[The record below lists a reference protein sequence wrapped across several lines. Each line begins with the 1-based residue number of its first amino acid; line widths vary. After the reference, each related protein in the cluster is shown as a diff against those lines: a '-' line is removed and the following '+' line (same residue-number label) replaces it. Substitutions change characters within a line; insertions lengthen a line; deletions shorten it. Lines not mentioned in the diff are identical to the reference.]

1 MSHDHGHGEKS
12 RVATLSLIASAGLAF
27 AKFAAAIVSGSLGLL
42 SEAFHSLLDCGA
54 TALTLF
60 AVRIGDQPADDD
72 HHFGH
77 AKVES
82 VAALVETGLLFM
94 VTMWV
99 AYEAVMRL
107 ISADHK
113 VEISWWLFAVV
124 IASIIIDYNRSHAL
138 EHTAQKTS
146 SDALAADALHFRA
159 DMWSSFAVL
168 IGLALSWYGYWFA
181 DPLAALVVA
190 GFVGKAAY
198 DLGARTLAT
207 LLDAAPAGST
217 EKLRNLAES
226 TNGVLG
232 VSRLRVRPAGP
243 VLFVDMTADVPRTL
257 PATEIENIR
266 KSLVAKVHGVFG
278 QSDVTVQMQAVAL
291 DSETAFD
298 KVELIAAQ
306 HGLSIHHLTVQD
318 LDGKLA
324 VSFDLEVEGSMP
336 LSTAHDKATTLEE
349 AIREGLGRNVEV
361 ESHIEPLDAVLLVGQ
376 PANEKI
382 VARISKELAL
392 LCRAE
397 QQISDLHNIRV
408 RQHEAGHY
416 VHYHCRFM
424 PEKSI
429 NDVHAMIDHIENAL
443 IKAEPTI
450 MRVVAHAEPVD
461 TKMHRL

>member
-1 MSHDHGHGEKS
+1 MPHDHAHDEKG
-12 RVATLSLIASAGLAF
+12 RVAILSLIASAGLALV
-27 AKFAAAIVSGSLGLL
+27 KFAAAIASGSLGLL

-60 AVRIGDQPADDD
+60 AIHIGDQPADDD

-94 VTMWV
+94 VTLWV
-99 AYEAVMRL
+99 TYEAVMRL
-107 ISADHK
+107 ISRDHN
-113 VEISWWLFAVV
+113 VEISWWLFVVV

-138 EHTAQKTS
+138 EKTAKKTS

-159 DMWSSFAVL
+159 DMWSSSAVL

-181 DPLAALVVA
+181 DPVAALVVA

-198 DLGARTLAT
+198 DLGTRTLAT

-217 EKLRNLAES
+217 EKLRELAES

-278 QSDVTVQMQAVAL
+278 QSDVTVQMHPVAL

-306 HGLSIHHLTVQD
+306 HGLSIHHLAVQD
-318 LDGKLA
+318 VDGKRA

-336 LSTAHDKATTLEE
+336 LSIAHDKATRLED
-349 AIREGLGRNVEV
+349 AIRDGLGRNVEV
-361 ESHIEPLDAVLLVGQ
+361 ESHIEPMDAVLLIGT
-376 PANEKI
+376 PAAEKTM
-382 VARISKELAL
+382 LAITKKL
-392 LCRAE
+392 TVLCKSE
-397 QQISDLHNIRV
+397 KQLSDLHNIRI
-408 RQHEAGHY
+408 RKHDAGHY
-416 VHYHCRFM
+416 VHYHCRFK

-429 NDVHAMIDHIENAL
+429 NDVHAIVDRIENAL
-443 IKAEPTI
+443 IKTEPSI
-450 MRVVAHAEPVD
+450 MRVVAHAEPVGS
-461 TKMHRL
+461 KKHRL

>member
-1 MSHDHGHGEKS
+1 MSHDHSHGEKG
-12 RVATLSLIASAGLAF
+12 RVAMLSLIASAGLAIV
-27 AKFAAAIVSGSLGLL
+27 KFAAAIVSGSLGLL

-94 VTMWV
+94 VTLWV
-99 AYEAVMRL
+99 AYEAVVRL
-107 ISADHK
+107 IAGDHK

-138 EHTAQKTS
+138 ENTAKKTS

-190 GFVGKAAY
+190 GFVGMAAY
-198 DLGARTLAT
+198 GLGRRTLAT

-217 EKLRNLAES
+217 EKLRALTES
-226 TNGVLG
+226 TNGVLA

-266 KSLVAKVHGVFG
+266 KSLVAKVHEVYG
-278 QSDVTVQMQAVAL
+278 QSDVTVQMHPVAL

-306 HGLSIHHLTVQD
+306 HGLSIHHLAVQD

-336 LSTAHDKATTLEE
+336 LRIAHDKATTLEE
-349 AIREGLGRNVEV
+349 AIRDGLGRNVEV
-361 ESHIEPLDAVLLVGQ
+361 ESHIEPLDAVLLVGT
-376 PANEKI
+376 PANART
-382 VARISKELAL
+382 VARISRKLTS
-392 LCRAE
+392 LCRA
-397 QQISDLHNIRV
+397 QRQLSDLHNIRV
-408 RQHEAGHY
+408 RQHDAGHY
-416 VHYHCRFM
+416 VHYHCRF
-424 PEKSI
+424 KASQSI
-429 NDVHAMIDHIENAL
+429 NAVHAVIDLIENAL
-443 IKAEPTI
+443 IKTEPTI
-450 MRVVAHAEPVD
+450 MRVVAHAEPV
-461 TKMHRL
+461 TSKRHRL

>member
-1 MSHDHGHGEKS
+1 MSHDHSHSEKGQ
-12 RVATLSLIASAGLAF
+12 VATLSLIASAVLALV
-27 AKFAAAIVSGSLGLL
+27 KFAAALVSGSLGLL

-60 AVRIGDQPADDD
+60 AIRIGDQPADND

-82 VAALVETGLLFM
+82 VAALVETGLLSM
-94 VTMWV
+94 VTLWV
-99 AYEAVMRL
+99 AYEAVVRL
-107 ISADHK
+107 VSADHK

-124 IASIIIDYNRSHAL
+124 IASIVIDYNRSRAL
-138 EHTAQKTS
+138 ERTARKTS

-159 DMWSSFAVL
+159 DMWSSFAVF
-168 IGLALSWYGYWFA
+168 IGLALSWYGFWFA

-190 GFVGKAAY
+190 GFVGNAAY
-198 DLGARTLAT
+198 GLGARTLAT

-217 EKLRNLAES
+217 EKLRELAE
-226 TNGVLG
+226 TANGVLG

-266 KSLVAKVHGVFG
+266 KSLVAKVHEVYG
-278 QSDVTVQMQAVAL
+278 QADVTVQMQPVAL

-306 HGLSIHHLTVQD
+306 HGLSIHHLAVQD
-318 LDGKLA
+318 LGGKLA
-324 VSFDLEVEGSMP
+324 VSFDLEIEGSTP
-336 LSTAHDKATTLEE
+336 LSMAHDKATKLED
-349 AIREGLGRNVEV
+349 AIRDGLGRNVEV
-361 ESHIEPLDAVLLVGQ
+361 ESHIEPLDAVLLVGA

-382 VARISKELAL
+382 AARISKKLAT
-392 LCRAE
+392 LCKVE
-397 QQISDLHNIRV
+397 KQLSGLHNIRV
-408 RQHEAGHY
+408 RQHDAGHY
-416 VHYHCRFM
+416 VHYHCRFK

-429 NDVHAMIDHIENAL
+429 NEVHAIVDRIENAL
-443 IKAEPTI
+443 IKTEPTI

-461 TKMHRL
+461 SKRHRR